1 MTQCDSVVL
10 SVKLVCLYHISKAK
24 SISLN
29 SAFPIVS
36 LILVFFPEMCYNN
49 MKGQNKG
56 KAIGGL
62 CVLSLVYYF
71 KEVIDG
77 EFYRF

>member
-1 MTQCDSVVL
+1 MKKMIYYFL
-10 SVKLVCLYHISKAK
+10 EL
-24 SISLN
+24 
-29 SAFPIVS
+29 
-36 LILVFFPEMCYNN
+36 FPEMCYNN

-62 CVLSLVYYF
+62 CVLSLMYYF